1 MRDARNIILLNIQH
15 RAILYQH
22 ITIMNIQDSSFI
34 ITQFGTGKC
43 VIRDSAI
50 KHFIKLTLFPI
61 ASKSREP
68 QFGHSFTFLWEHF
81 LQKPPLLLFQGF
93 HTLLLEGNLL
103 VIGREKCGDFL
114 LLWESHIWNRN
125 LPKDIHV
132 YVFSITDSYHC
143 FRKPMID
150 EFA

>member
-50 KHFIKLTLFPI
+50 KHFTKLTLFPSYPV
-61 ASKSREP
+61 AVELVQVRNMGSKFEIS
-68 QFGHSFTFLWEHF
+68 
-81 LQKPPLLLFQGF
+81 GF
-93 HTLLLEGNLL
+93 MVANSGLYA
-103 VIGREKCGDFL
+103 I
-114 LLWESHIWNRN
+114 I
-125 LPKDIHV
+125 
-132 YVFSITDSYHC
+132 
-143 FRKPMID
+143 
-150 EFA
+150 

>member
-50 KHFIKLTLFPI
+50 KHFIKLTLFPRRSSSLFI
-61 ASKSREP
+61 CG
-68 QFGHSFTFLWEHF
+68 QD
-81 LQKPPLLLFQGF
+81 KPVRPSGKGNALTLMKGDKVVELAEILSNHLLL
-93 HTLLLEGNLL
+93 
-103 VIGREKCGDFL
+103 IK
-114 LLWESHIWNRN
+114 
-125 LPKDIHV
+125 
-132 YVFSITDSYHC
+132 
-143 FRKPMID
+143 
-150 EFA
+150 

>member
-50 KHFIKLTLFPI
+50 KHFTKLTLFPRI
-61 ASKSREP
+61 MEIEVMQRPSDLIRELTV
-68 QFGHSFTFLWEHF
+68 FTFF
-81 LQKPPLLLFQGF
+81 CY
-93 HTLLLEGNLL
+93 
-103 VIGREKCGDFL
+103 I
-114 LLWESHIWNRN
+114 
-125 LPKDIHV
+125 
-132 YVFSITDSYHC
+132 
-143 FRKPMID
+143 
-150 EFA
+150 